1 MRIGFP
7 RVHFS
12 KKQTLG
18 KSYYNKTLIHKSK
31 SPIFIYNR
39 FLTIF
44 AEINIPKQNSFSH
57 ILILIFIQLVSNIN
71 SCVAQIINYT
81 HFTVYKC
88 FLLKF
93 G

>member
-44 AEINIPKQNSFSH
+44 AEINIRNK
-57 ILILIFIQLVSNIN
+57 ILFLIFLFKYFFN
-71 SCVAQIINYT
+71 
-81 HFTVYKC
+81 
-88 FLLKF
+88 L
-93 G
+93 